1 MIIVQ
6 LEVERSHQRI
16 RQEKIDRRKSF
27 TCACNM
33 YSNGTASVLI
43 CFSPD
48 YFSIRI
54 DNLTAVSFR
63 TSSTG
68 DDDTSGIHKPACA
81 CCSHTVKDHRQSQ
94 NKYEYQVCGN
104 AVNAD
109 VNGVRNVL
117 AAGHVCLPVKEW
129 CS

>member
-1 MIIVQ
+1 MRACHPYVVCRLAPCVPGASLKLCLVWVKDKMIIVQ

-16 RQEKIDRRKSF
+16 RQEKIDRRKSL

-48 YFSIRI
+48 YFSIII
-54 DNLTAVSFR
+54 DNLKAVSFR

-68 DDDTSGIHKPACA
+68 DDDTSGIHKPAL
-81 CCSHTVKDHRQSQ
+81 R
-94 NKYEYQVCGN
+94 
-104 AVNAD
+104 
-109 VNGVRNVL
+109 L
-117 AAGHVCLPVKEW
+117 L
-129 CS
+129 